1 MQNVSMSWLWNSY
14 LQEVSDTNPLDKC
27 KRCKWKSIV
36 RNGLYAYGTPVWGNL
51 ARNYDTQYN
60 VSAPYVNVSFDVSEN
75 LSLKVVYD
83 MIMEK

>member
-1 MQNVSMSWLWNSY
+1 MQNVSNVVAVESCIHKKY
-14 LQEVSDTNPLDKC
+14 RIQTLDKC

-60 VSAPYVNVSFDVSEN
+60 VSAPYVNVFFDVSEN
-75 LSLKVVYD
+75 LSLKVVT
-83 MIMEK
+83 I